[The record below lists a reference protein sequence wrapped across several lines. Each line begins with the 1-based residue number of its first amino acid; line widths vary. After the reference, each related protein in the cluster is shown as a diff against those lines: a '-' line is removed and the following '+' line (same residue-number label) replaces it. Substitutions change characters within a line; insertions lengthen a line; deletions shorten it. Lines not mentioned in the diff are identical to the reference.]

1 MARRKNL
8 HFRAFEE
15 EEKLLIILA
24 KRERVTVS
32 ALMRDLIRAEAKRQ
46 GLPSA
51 GLIHLYDEDGTEKPN
66 QEAS

>member
-1 MARRKNL
+1 MTRRKNL

-46 GLPSA
+46 GLPPA

>member
-46 GLPSA
+46 GLLPA
-51 GLIHLYDEDGTEKPN
+51 GLISLQEVIDKGGEDGN
-66 QEAS
+66 Q